1 MNNLNLIEQLLE
13 NIDDTPLSKS
23 VARMLPVA
31 LECRDYEGYC
41 ILSYLI
47 HPITQNTSTNGMYT
61 TEIMKTLIL
70 QGLSKE
76 EIINLIEESKEKY
89 LDIKTIS
96 PDKVSS
102 HSLKEIEEL
111 VPGAKKILESPA
123 GLSVDAY
130 KGLSFSIDQIS
141 RMYES
146 MRGYVLSKLL
156 HYHQVL
162 KIINDKKIEKEKKL
176 VPTSNF
182 DTTKIF
188 IVHGHNGEIKEALAR
203 VIENQGLQAIILHEQ
218 ANQGKTIIEKFERNS
233 DVGCAVCLF
242 TADDVGNA
250 KDASEQ
256 QARARQNVVFE
267 AGYFIGKIGRERVIL
282 LADKDVEIPSDLQ
295 GVLYIGTGDW
305 RFSILK
311 ELKKL
316 GYSIDY
322 DKL

>member
-1 MNNLNLIEQLLE
+1 MKNLELIEQLLE
-13 NIDDTPLSKS
+13 NIDDAPLSKS
-23 VARMLPVA
+23 VSRMLPIA

-47 HPITQNTSTNGMYT
+47 HPITQNNSTNGIFT
-61 TEIMKTLIL
+61 TEVMKTLIL
-70 QGLSKE
+70 QGLSRE
-76 EIINLIEESKEKY
+76 DILNLIEESKEKY
-89 LDIKTIS
+89 LDIKTVS

-102 HSLKEIEEL
+102 HSLREIEEL
-111 VPGAKKILESPA
+111 VPGAKKILESPS

-130 KGLSFSIDQIS
+130 KGLSLSIDQIS

-146 MRGYVLSKLL
+146 MRGYAMSKLI
-156 HYHQVL
+156 HYQQVL
-162 KIINDKKIEKEKKL
+162 KIRNIKKTEKEKKL

-203 VIENQGLQAIILHEQ
+203 VIENQGLQAIILHER

-233 DVGCAVCLF
+233 DVGCAICLF
-242 TADDVGNA
+242 TADDVGKA
-250 KDASEQ
+250 KDSSEQ
-256 QARARQNVVFE
+256 QSRARQNAVFE
-267 AGYFIGKIGRERVIL
+267 AGYFIGKLGRERVIL
-282 LADKDVEIPSDLQ
+282 LADEGVEIPSDLQ
-295 GVLYIGTGDW
+295 GVLYIGTDDW
-305 RFSILK
+305 RFNVLK
-311 ELKKL
+311 ELKNL